1 MDNGEDLVR
10 TLAAVLG
17 RHRMVDLSHL
27 LEPGIPSWPT
37 HPKLCHNLMESY
49 RLGDVSCHYQLTMSE
64 HSGTHFDAP
73 LHFIE
78 GGKGIEALP
87 LGSFIGRLATIQ
99 ATDIEPCGLVGRSRI
114 EAFEERHGGIEPGD
128 AVLFHFGWDQLWK
141 KRPDERAFLKDWP
154 GLGREAAEYLAARKV
169 RMVGCDALSI
179 DAYTSTDFPAHHTF
193 LGADILI
200 GENFTNLGRLPPF
213 STLAA
218 FPLPI
223 KGGSGSPVRAVAFVP
238 PASGTAA

>member
-1 MDNGEDLVR
+1 MSGSDDPIRALG
-10 TLAAVLG
+10 AAL
-17 RHRMVDLSHL
+17 RQHAMVDLSHV

-49 RLGDVSCHYQLTMSE
+49 RLGDVSCHHQLTMSE

-78 GGKGIEALP
+78 GGKGIEELP
-87 LGSFIGRLATIQ
+87 LTAFIGRLATIS
-99 ATDIEPCGLVGRSRI
+99 ATGVGPCGLVGRNDV
-114 EAFEERHGGIEPGD
+114 EAWEEQHGQIQPGD
-128 AVLFHFGWDQLWK
+128 AVLFHFGWDRLWK
-141 KRPDERAFLKDWP
+141 KRPDERPFLKDWP
-154 GLGREAAEYLAARKV
+154 GLARDAAEYLAARKV

-179 DAYTSTDFPAHHTF
+179 DVFTSTDFPAHYTL

-238 PASGTAA
+238 PGT